1 MEEIGN
7 FKVVEMQETE
17 ISSKLK
23 KLPKPI
29 GYERGL
35 LLAQRNHK
43 DSPGYSKEDT
53 EQNAEVPL
61 ADSES
66 WIPWLDDRLERA
78 VAEVFNFK
86 PLEDFWMSLRNI
98 EVENEMTIILS
109 NTQTAE
115 EVSRESA
122 DSTSPDRSE
131 NDNDD
136 DTLTTSTP
144 AESNTILSETE
155 AATAV
160 VLSQSGITQ
169 TTTTASVAFESEQ
182 TEQSSAPDQIV
193 ASVAANNALNRE
205 EFIWNLD
212 TPPLVPHNLINNLS
226 CPILNGIRT
235 NDAPLPIL
243 SAPIVNSSHRQSFT
257 SIDQI
262 TLAIQSR
269 PSIVHAKPSQS
280 RNFPFV
286 QRSGDGIVMP
296 ACYSGQ
302 FQQSRP
308 SIVHAKPSQSR
319 NFPFVQRSGDGI
331 VMPACYS
338 GQFQQTTPAA
348 TTSGSIGGNAAM
360 SGYNYYS
367 MTAYY
372 TTSVTQTTPAATASD
387 SIGGNAAMSGYNYY
401 SMPAYY
407 TTSVTQTTPAATTS
421 GSIGGNAAMSGY
433 NYYSMPIYY
442 VASVAQ
448 TTLYNQAGTIYGA
461 SGIIGQPSGYGIP
474 MSGYYQMPQNPSTV
488 NRQYGSGMF
497 YGQQPVVYPSVAQAT
512 AYSSF
517 PRTHEQMSIWSVWN
531 EWYSQSRSYVLHN
544 NDEYPSHQT

>member
-1 MEEIGN
+1 
-7 FKVVEMQETE
+7 
-17 ISSKLK
+17 
-23 KLPKPI
+23 
-29 GYERGL
+29 
-35 LLAQRNHK
+35 
-43 DSPGYSKEDT
+43 
-53 EQNAEVPL
+53 
-61 ADSES
+61 
-66 WIPWLDDRLERA
+66 
-78 VAEVFNFK
+78 
-86 PLEDFWMSLRNI
+86 MSLRNI
-98 EVENEMTIILS
+98 DVENEMTIILG

-131 NDNDD
+131 NDNDN
-136 DTLTTSTP
+136 DTLTTSTL

-169 TTTTASVAFESEQ
+169 TTTTTSVAFESEQ

-212 TPPLVPHNLINNLS
+212 APPFVPHNLINNQS

-235 NDAPLPIL
+235 SDAPLPIL

-302 FQQSRP
+302 FQQ
-308 SIVHAKPSQSR
+308 
-319 NFPFVQRSGDGI
+319 
-331 VMPACYS
+331 
-338 GQFQQTTPAA
+338 
-348 TTSGSIGGNAAM
+348 
-360 SGYNYYS
+360 
-367 MTAYY
+367 
-372 TTSVTQTTPAATASD
+372 TTPAATASD

-407 TTSVTQTTPAATTS
+407 TTSVTQTTPAATASNSIGGNAAMSGYNYYSMPAYYTTS
-421 GSIGGNAAMSGY
+421 VTQTTPAATASNSIGGNAAMSGY

-448 TTLYNQAGTIYGA
+448 TTLYNQAGTIYDA
-461 SGIIGQPSGYGIP
+461 SGNIGQPSGYGIP
-474 MSGYYQMPQNPSTV
+474 MSGYYQMTQNPFTA

-544 NDEYPSHQT
+544 NDEYPPHQT

>member
-98 EVENEMTIILS
+98 DVENEMTIILG

-131 NDNDD
+131 NDNDN
-136 DTLTTSTP
+136 DTLTTSTL

-169 TTTTASVAFESEQ
+169 TTTTTSVAFESEQ

-212 TPPLVPHNLINNLS
+212 APPFVPHNLINNQS

-235 NDAPLPIL
+235 SDAPLPIL

-269 PSIVHAKPSQS
+269 PSIVH
-280 RNFPFV
+280 V
-286 QRSGDGIVMP
+286 
-296 ACYSGQ
+296 
-302 FQQSRP
+302 
-308 SIVHAKPSQSR
+308 KPSQSR

-338 GQFQQTTPAA
+338 GQFQQTTSMTAATA
-348 TTSGSIGGNAAM
+348 TTSGSIGGNVAM

-367 MTAYY
+367 MPAYY
-372 TTSVTQTTPAATASD
+372 TTSVTQTTSMTAATATTSG
-387 SIGGNAAMSGYNYY
+387 SIGGNVAMSGYNYY

-421 GSIGGNAAMSGY
+421 DSIGGNAAMSGY
-433 NYYSMPIYY
+433 NYYSMPVYY

-448 TTLYNQAGTIYGA
+448 TMLYNQAGTIYGA
-461 SGIIGQPSGYGIP
+461 SGNIEQPSGYGIP
-474 MSGYYQMPQNPSTV
+474 MSGYYQMLQDRSTV
-488 NRQYGSGMF
+488 NTQYGSGMF

-544 NDEYPSHQT
+544 NDEYPPHQT

>member
-1 MEEIGN
+1 
-7 FKVVEMQETE
+7 
-17 ISSKLK
+17 
-23 KLPKPI
+23 
-29 GYERGL
+29 
-35 LLAQRNHK
+35 
-43 DSPGYSKEDT
+43 
-53 EQNAEVPL
+53 
-61 ADSES
+61 
-66 WIPWLDDRLERA
+66 
-78 VAEVFNFK
+78 
-86 PLEDFWMSLRNI
+86 MSLRNI
-98 EVENEMTIILS
+98 DVENEMTIILG

-131 NDNDD
+131 NDNDN
-136 DTLTTSTP
+136 DTLTTSTL

-169 TTTTASVAFESEQ
+169 TTTTTSVAFESEQ

-212 TPPLVPHNLINNLS
+212 APPFVPHNLINNQS

-235 NDAPLPIL
+235 SDAPLPIL

-302 FQQSRP
+302 FQQ
-308 SIVHAKPSQSR
+308 
-319 NFPFVQRSGDGI
+319 
-331 VMPACYS
+331 
-338 GQFQQTTPAA
+338 
-348 TTSGSIGGNAAM
+348 
-360 SGYNYYS
+360 
-367 MTAYY
+367 
-372 TTSVTQTTPAATASD
+372 TTPAATASD

-407 TTSVTQTTPAATTS
+407 TTSVTQTTPAATAS
-421 GSIGGNAAMSGY
+421 NSIGGNAAMSGY

-448 TTLYNQAGTIYGA
+448 VTTTTLYNQAGTIYDA
-461 SGIIGQPSGYGIP
+461 SGNIGQPSGYGIP
-474 MSGYYQMPQNPSTV
+474 MSGYYQMTQNPFTA

-544 NDEYPSHQT
+544 NDEYPPHQT

>member
-1 MEEIGN
+1 
-7 FKVVEMQETE
+7 
-17 ISSKLK
+17 
-23 KLPKPI
+23 
-29 GYERGL
+29 
-35 LLAQRNHK
+35 
-43 DSPGYSKEDT
+43 
-53 EQNAEVPL
+53 
-61 ADSES
+61 
-66 WIPWLDDRLERA
+66 
-78 VAEVFNFK
+78 
-86 PLEDFWMSLRNI
+86 MSLRNI
-98 EVENEMTIILS
+98 DVENEMTIILG

-131 NDNDD
+131 NDNDN
-136 DTLTTSTP
+136 DTLTTSTL

-169 TTTTASVAFESEQ
+169 TTTTTSVAFESEQ

-212 TPPLVPHNLINNLS
+212 APPFVPHNLINNQS

-235 NDAPLPIL
+235 SDAPLPIL

-302 FQQSRP
+302 FQQ
-308 SIVHAKPSQSR
+308 
-319 NFPFVQRSGDGI
+319 
-331 VMPACYS
+331 
-338 GQFQQTTPAA
+338 
-348 TTSGSIGGNAAM
+348 
-360 SGYNYYS
+360 
-367 MTAYY
+367 
-372 TTSVTQTTPAATASD
+372 TTPAATASD

-407 TTSVTQTTPAATTS
+407 TTSVTQTTPAATAS
-421 GSIGGNAAMSGY
+421 NSIGGNAAMSGY

-448 TTLYNQAGTIYGA
+448 TTLYNQAGTIYDA
-461 SGIIGQPSGYGIP
+461 SGNIGQPSGYGIP
-474 MSGYYQMPQNPSTV
+474 MSGYYQMTQNPFTA

-544 NDEYPSHQT
+544 NDEYPPHQT

>member
-1 MEEIGN
+1 MSA
-7 FKVVEMQETE
+7 M
-17 ISSKLK
+17 
-23 KLPKPI
+23 
-29 GYERGL
+29 GL
-35 LLAQRNHK
+35 R
-43 DSPGYSKEDT
+43 
-53 EQNAEVPL
+53 
-61 ADSES
+61 
-66 WIPWLDDRLERA
+66 
-78 VAEVFNFK
+78 
-86 PLEDFWMSLRNI
+86 
-98 EVENEMTIILS
+98 
-109 NTQTAE
+109 
-115 EVSRESA
+115 
-122 DSTSPDRSE
+122 
-131 NDNDD
+131 
-136 DTLTTSTP
+136 
-144 AESNTILSETE
+144 
-155 AATAV
+155 
-160 VLSQSGITQ
+160 
-169 TTTTASVAFESEQ
+169 
-182 TEQSSAPDQIV
+182 
-193 ASVAANNALNRE
+193 
-205 EFIWNLD
+205 
-212 TPPLVPHNLINNLS
+212 
-226 CPILNGIRT
+226 
-235 NDAPLPIL
+235 
-243 SAPIVNSSHRQSFT
+243 
-257 SIDQI
+257 
-262 TLAIQSR
+262 
-269 PSIVHAKPSQS
+269 
-280 RNFPFV
+280 
-286 QRSGDGIVMP
+286 
-296 ACYSGQ
+296 
-302 FQQSRP
+302 SRP

-372 TTSVTQTTPAATASD
+372 TTSVTQTTPAATTSGSIGGNAAMSGYNYYSMPAYYTTSVTQTTPAATASD

-448 TTLYNQAGTIYGA
+448 VTTTTLYNQAGTIYGA

-544 NDEYPSHQT
+544 NDEYPPHQT

>member
-302 FQQSRP
+302 FQQ
-308 SIVHAKPSQSR
+308 
-319 NFPFVQRSGDGI
+319 
-331 VMPACYS
+331 
-338 GQFQQTTPAA
+338 TTPAA

-448 TTLYNQAGTIYGA
+448 VTTTTLYNQAGTIYGA